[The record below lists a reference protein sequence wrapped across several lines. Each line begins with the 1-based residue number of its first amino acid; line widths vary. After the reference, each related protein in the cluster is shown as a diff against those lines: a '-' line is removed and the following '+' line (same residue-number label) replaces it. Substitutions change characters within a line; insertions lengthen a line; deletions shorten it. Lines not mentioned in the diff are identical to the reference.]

1 MAGQLDLIVRAV
13 GVSGGVGV
21 LDRLRVRML
30 ENARRSG
37 RVGHDGNWIF

>member
-1 MAGQLDLIVRAV
+1 MASQLDLIVRAS
-13 GVSGGVGV
+13 GVAGANAV
-21 LDRLRVRML
+21 LDRLRIRML